1 MYALPKNT
9 SRTITIR
16 LSRSMVPSGSFFSVA
31 VQLSIIAA
39 ISFIYY
45 EYPVTYARLIA
56 EDNWGEFATFV
67 AFVIATFLFAARFTF
82 SKTRRQD
89 WWFLALAIGTFII
102 AMEEI
107 SWGQRSLG
115 IPTPDLFQ
123 QHNFQREIN
132 FHNLSDSALGSYYRV
147 VSLGFVAYGV
157 LLPLICAVYLPI
169 DRLVKRL
176 NLPLPTLYLTPLFV
190 APAYFWMFSGTFR
203 SDEFFELFMGFAFVA
218 FAVEQVISKFRLVN
232 RVSYRRWL
240 EAIAIP
246 ACLLGSFVT
255 GMVLTNFANSS
266 HFLHNELYRL
276 AVSTLPDAGLYK
288 QAKVVFSHL
297 EMNPQAAPK
306 DLVFKKAQFLQSLDR
321 PEEAIEVLK
330 QARDL
335 ELRRNSL
342 SPDNPHVL
350 SRLAQIYAG
359 LGNEFISRQY
369 RDEALT
375 ALDAKIATR
384 DSQKLKAE
392 SSRPAWTYRI
402 WSMKGVR
409 DKNSRLFLAR
419 GNVFE
424 GLEEYPKAI
433 NEYLRASKF
442 EPTAFTR
449 RHIQNQITKVLS
461 VCRGENGAQKPS
473 WQTWHKKIPW
483 QVVEQMLQQQMQ
495 NAIAPNWCSAALP
508 NYYSGG

>member
-1 MYALPKNT
+1 
-9 SRTITIR
+9 
-16 LSRSMVPSGSFFSVA
+16 MVPSGSFFSVA

-39 ISFIYY
+39 IPFIYY

-107 SWGQRSLG
+107 GWGHRSLG

-123 QHNFQREIN
+123 QHNIQREIN
-132 FHNLSDSALGSYYRV
+132 FHNFSDSALNSSYRV

-190 APAYFWMFSGTFR
+190 APAYFWMFSRTIR
-203 SDEFFELFMGFAFVA
+203 SDEFFELFMGFALVA

-232 RVSYRRWL
+232 GVSYRKWL

-255 GMVLTNFANSS
+255 GMVLSS
-266 HFLHNELYRL
+266 FVYSSPFLYSSLYNM
-276 AVSTLPDAGLYK
+276 AVTKLPDAGHYK
-288 QAKVVFSHL
+288 QAEAIFSYL
-297 EMNPQAAPK
+297 EMNPQVASE
-306 DLVFKKAQFLQSLDR
+306 DLLIKKARFLQSLDR
-321 PEEAIEVLK
+321 HEEAIEVLK

-335 ELRRNSL
+335 ELGRKLS
-342 SPDNPHVL
+342 SPDDPHVL

-375 ALDAKIATR
+375 ALDAKIATL
-384 DSQKLKAE
+384 DSKKLKAG

-402 WSMKGVR
+402 WSLEGATNR
-409 DKNSRLFLAR
+409 RSQLLIER
-419 GNVFE
+419 GKVYE
-424 GLEEYPKAI
+424 GLGEHTQAI
-433 NEYLRASKF
+433 NEYLRASKY
-442 EPTAFTR
+442 EPTASMRNRILRQIR
-449 RHIQNQITKVLS
+449 RVLS
-461 VCRGENGAQKPS
+461 VCRGETGERKV
-473 WQTWHKKIPW
+473 TW
-483 QVVEQMLQQQMQ
+483 QVVEQMSQQLMQ
-495 NAIAPNWCSAALP
+495 NTMAPNWCHASLS
-508 NYYSGG
+508 NYYPGG

>member
-1 MYALPKNT
+1 MPENT
-9 SRTITIR
+9 SRTMITPM
-16 LSRSMVPSGSFFSVA
+16 SRSTVPSGLFFSVP
-31 VQLSIIAA
+31 VQLLIIAA

-45 EYPVTYARLIA
+45 EYPVTYVRLIA
-56 EDNWGEFATFV
+56 EDNWGEFTTFV
-67 AFVIATFLFAARFTF
+67 AFTIASLLFAARFTF

-89 WWFLALAIGTFII
+89 WWFLALAIGTFILG
-102 AMEEI
+102 MEEI
-107 SWGQRSLG
+107 SWGQRLLG
-115 IPTPDLFQ
+115 IPIPDLFQ
-123 QHNFQREIN
+123 QHNVQREIN
-132 FHNLSDSALGSYYRV
+132 FHNLSGSALQSSYTV
-147 VSLGFVAYGV
+147 VSLFFVTYGV

-169 DRLVKRL
+169 DRLVKGL

-190 APAYFWMFSGTFR
+190 APAYFWTFSGLVR
-203 SDEFFELFMGFAFVA
+203 SNEIVELFMGFAFVA
-218 FAVEQVISKFRLVN
+218 FAGEQVISKFRLVN

-255 GMVLTNFANSS
+255 GMVLTSSVNSS
-266 HFLHNELYRL
+266 PFLHNNLYL
-276 AVSTLPDAGLYK
+276 FAVSILPNAGLYK
-288 QAKVVFSHL
+288 QAKVVFSYL

-306 DLVFKKAQFLQSLDR
+306 DLLIKKVQFLQTLDR
-321 PEEAIEVLK
+321 HEEAIEVLK

-335 ELRRNSL
+335 ELRRKSL
-342 SPDNPHVL
+342 SPDDPHVL

-384 DSQKLKAE
+384 DSQKLKAG

-402 WSMKGVR
+402 WSMKGVK
-409 DKNSRLFLAR
+409 DKKSRLLLAR
-419 GNVFE
+419 GKVYE
-424 GLEEYPKAI
+424 GLGEYIQSI

-442 EPTAFTR
+442 ALTASTR
-449 RHIQNQITKVLS
+449 SHIRNQITKVLS

-508 NYYSGG
+508 NYYSSG